1 MREDKTHKFRIIK
14 EDIMFRFPKPALT
27 AGAATHRLAGNQA
40 NRLENAHF
48 ADPTRSPLRRELM
61 NVKILQVAVLML
73 PMSGSSDNLSPGMGT
88 GSGPGWLSFRR
99 IVDIPFE
106 TCVAA
111 LESWREGRNDEL
123 QLGQSTLRGPIEHD
137 HGSGT
142 CRVEVRLARGP
153 LRPPLR
159 MRLDLDC
166 WSRSSSTAL
175 ELIPCGHVRATAS
188 YFRAGHL
195 LLDSLTHS
203 LQLKQEIHA
212 LELPPHG
219 KPCGYAPN
227 SNPGKRH
234 QPADNSCSSA
244 TRHTIAQIALTP
256 RSARTA
262 ATAAEP
268 PRPLADA
275 QTAD

>member
-1 MREDKTHKFRIIK
+1 VREDKTHKFCIIK

-27 AGAATHRLAGNQA
+27 ADAATHRLAGNQA
-40 NRLENAHF
+40 NRLGYAHF
-48 ADPTRSPLRRELM
+48 ADPVRSPLRRERM

-73 PMSGSSDNLSPGMGT
+73 PMSGRAGNLSPGTGT

-111 LESWREGRNDEL
+111 LEGWRRGGHNGEL
-123 QLGQSTLRGPIEHD
+123 QLGQSRLRGPIGHD
-137 HGSGT
+137 RGSGT

-203 LQLKQEIHA
+203 LQLEQEIQA
-212 LELPPHG
+212 LELPGTESPAATHRT
-219 KPCGYAPN
+219 PTPAN
-227 SNPGKRH
+227 ATS
-234 QPADNSCSSA
+234 QPATHAHRLPGTPS
-244 TRHTIAQIALTP
+244 P
-256 RSARTA
+256 RS
-262 ATAAEP
+262 P
-268 PRPLADA
+268 
-275 QTAD
+275 